1 MNEIEIIIKVYSDEL
16 YMNHIKTLTCDVE
29 CEIDADGD
37 VIYADGW
44 DITIGDTIDENCD
57 KDEWKRAFSYSHS
70 SKSVDEFYNDDGE
83 ASGIHSRSS
92 SERFTPYVILIGD
105 NQIDEFES
113 KFLDKKTIS
122 KSLVDLDAYFSK
134 LYEHPERYA
143 RFINEILMQRNQ
155 KLEHLDVVFEPE
167 INSLQMLQW
176 NEHYKYM
183 FYITKRGDFFEFVKV
198 SRSFDTYKKVEES
211 LDYILDEVDSSSK
224 KTLEDIIEK
233 LEILRDN
240 AWENLLNLSLSRKH
254 LE

>member
-1 MNEIEIIIKVYSDEL
+1 MNEIEVIIKVYSDNIYL
-16 YMNHIKTLTCDVE
+16 NHVKTLTCEVE

-37 VIYADGW
+37 VIYAYGW
-44 DITIGDTIDENCD
+44 DIAIGDAIEENCG
-57 KDEWKRAFSYSHS
+57 KNQWKRAFAYSQS
-70 SKSVDEFYNDDGE
+70 SASVDEFFNDDGE
-83 ASGIHSRSS
+83 VVHISARSPN
-92 SERFTPYVILIGD
+92 EPFIPYVILIGD
-105 NQIDEFES
+105 SQINGFES

-122 KSLVDLDAYFSK
+122 KSLDNLDEQFSK

-143 RFINEILMQRNQ
+143 SFINEILIQRNQ

-211 LDYILDEVDSSSK
+211 LDYILDEVDSVSK
-224 KTLEDIIEK
+224 KTLEDFIEK
-233 LEILRDN
+233 LDGLRDN
-240 AWENLLNLSLSRKH
+240 SWENLLNLSLSRKH